1 MRIGYARV
9 STDDQSLDLQRDH
22 LKRVGAASI
31 YEEHASGKNTERPEL
46 EACLKALR
54 QGDTLIVW
62 RLDRL
67 GRSLADLVRLVN
79 DLESC
84 GIGFESLTEQI
95 DTSSPAGRLIFHIF
109 ASLAEFERNIIRERT
124 LAGLKAARAR
134 GRTGGRRPKLSSDQL
149 AMVRTLL
156 KGGELTVTQVARQ
169 FNVSV
174 STLYRRVGIV
184 QPDKSNRTI

>member
-9 STDDQSLDLQRDH
+9 STDDQSLDLQRDQ
-22 LKRVGAASI
+22 LKRAGAESI

-46 EACLKALR
+46 EACFKALR
-54 QGDTLIVW
+54 QGDALIVW

-67 GRSLADLVRLVN
+67 GRSLADLVHLVSG
-79 DLESC
+79 LESR

-95 DTSSPAGRLIFHIF
+95 DTSSSAGRLVFHAF
-109 ASLAEFERNIIRERT
+109 AALAEFERNLIRERT

-134 GRTGGRRPKLSSDQL
+134 GRTGGRRPKLSPDQL

-156 KGGELTVTQVARQ
+156 KAGELTVTQVARQ

-184 QPDKSNRTI
+184 RPE